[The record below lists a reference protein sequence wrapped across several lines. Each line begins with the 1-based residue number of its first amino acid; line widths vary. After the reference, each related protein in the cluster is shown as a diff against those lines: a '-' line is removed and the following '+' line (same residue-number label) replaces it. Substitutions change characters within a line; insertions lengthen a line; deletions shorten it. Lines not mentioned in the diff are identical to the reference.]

1 MAKTWLELGLMTGW
15 PPPADKTVTLANY
28 DQAPF
33 QRWSFI
39 NMRELI
45 PSALIP
51 KSPVTKP
58 LRRNI
63 RDLSDFRFAHNG
75 ADHSLADILD
85 TTYVDAMMVIH
96 NDEVIFEH
104 FEQGVYPSTPHIA
117 QSVTKSFV
125 ATLAGILIGR
135 GEFDASKLVTDYLP
149 ELAGTS
155 GDDCDLQMVLDMRTG
170 TAFDESDY
178 EDADS
183 ESFRGFRILGWLP
196 RLADDPTPAQY
207 IAELKNVREHNTIF
221 EYRSILTDVLGWCL
235 ERAAQKPLAELI
247 AHEIWAP
254 MGAEFDANMLVG
266 PLGFPM
272 SSGGLCL
279 SISDLA
285 RFGLMHLHGGRVGDN
300 QVVPAE
306 WVADLSNNDEALINA
321 YKASTHAE
329 EDKPGNYY
337 HNQWWVYDGP
347 NQIYAG
353 MGING
358 QQVYVHTPS
367 NTVIA
372 KFSSWPRPWID
383 ELADF
388 SQAGLTALCES
399 LMNGAES

>member
-1 MAKTWLELGLMTGW
+1 MAKSWIELGLMTGW

-28 DQAPF
+28 DQEPF
-33 QRWSFI
+33 QRWAFI

-51 KSPVTKP
+51 KSPAPAP
-58 LRRNI
+58 LVRNL
-63 RDLSDFRFAHNG
+63 RDLNDFTFTHDG
-75 ADHSLADILD
+75 AEHTLADILD

-96 NDEVIFEH
+96 NDEVVFEH
-104 FEQGVYPSTPHIA
+104 FEDGVYPSTPHIA
-117 QSVTKSFV
+117 QSVSKSFV
-125 ATLAGILIGR
+125 ATVAGILIGR
-135 GEFDASKLVTDYLP
+135 GEFDASKFVTDYLP

-155 GDDCDLQMVLDMRTG
+155 WDGCDLQTVLDMRAG
-170 TAFDESDY
+170 TAFDESNY

-196 RLADDPTPAQY
+196 RLADDPTPQQY
-207 IAELKNVREHNTIF
+207 IAELKNVREHNSIF

-247 AHEIWAP
+247 AQEIWAP
-254 MGAEFDANMLVG
+254 MGAEFDANLLVG
-266 PLGFPM
+266 PLSFPT

-279 SISDLA
+279 TISDLA
-285 RFGLMHLHGGRVGDN
+285 RFGLMHLHGGVVGN
-300 QVVPAE
+300 RQVVPE
-306 WVADLSNNDEALINA
+306 SWVSDIANNDADLITAF
-321 YKASTHAE
+321 KASTHAE

-347 NQIYAG
+347 NRIYSG
-353 MGING
+353 VGING
-358 QQVYVHTPS
+358 QQIFVHTSS

-383 ELADF
+383 EFADF
-388 SQAGLTALCES
+388 SQAGLTALCEY
-399 LMNGAES
+399 LVDG